1 MERENEFDVMT
12 LVMLAMESLDKAIL
26 ATRSIEI
33 SLMTQHDS
41 LCRSM
46 DEEIGKIRLD
56 LTPEDQERFD
66 RMAKAVD
73 KIDDIIDLEGMK
85 P

>member
-12 LVMLAMESLDKAIL
+12 LVMLANEALDQSLLAIR
-26 ATRSIEI
+26 ATEI
-33 SLMTQHDS
+33 RLMTAQDS

-46 DEEIGKIRLD
+46 DEEIGKIRGD
-56 LTPEDQERFD
+56 MAPEDQERFD

-73 KIDDIIDLEGMK
+73 KIDDIIDLEGLK

>member
-12 LVMLAMESLDKAIL
+12 LVMLANEALDQSLLAIR
-26 ATRSIEI
+26 ATEI
-33 SLMTQHDS
+33 RLMTAQDS

-46 DEEIGKIRLD
+46 DEEIDKIRGD
-56 LTPEDQERFD
+56 MAPEDQERFD
-66 RMAKAVD
+66 RVVVAVD
-73 KIDDIIDLEGMK
+73 KIDDIIGLEGGK